1 MSREAYQPPTS
12 PSRTAGGAGNTSPA
26 YNAAASSTNANAFAV
41 TGASTY
47 EDTSRPV
54 QYVCG
59 DCDSKL

>member
-12 PSRTAGGAGNTSPA
+12 PSRTAGGASPA
-26 YNAAASSTNANAFAV
+26 HNAASSSTNANAFAV
-41 TGASTY
+41 TGGSTY

-59 DCDSKL
+59 DCDSK